1 MLTASLRHWITPKRV
16 AILVAALLSLSGVAY
31 WALHRTSDEAWLQA
45 LKRGTLIVCLDPS
58 YPPFEYEDEATG
70 KLAGFDVDLAYAIGD
85 YLGIGIKLETV
96 GFDGLYDALKA
107 RRCDVVISALP
118 YDPLLTQDVAYS
130 IAYFEAGVFI
140 VVREDEDRIGGV
152 EDLRGKTVAVEWG
165 GTGDVEA
172 RRLQKR
178 YKDITVKPYQT
189 TEEALRAVKEGLAD
203 AALADAVSVYQF
215 IGKEGGLKTAGE
227 PVVSLPYVIAVNRKS
242 QALLGKVN
250 DALLH
255 LRKTGYLHNL
265 AEKYFGL
272 RPERLWP

>member
-1 MLTASLRHWITPKRV
+1 MLTASLRRWITPKR
-16 AILVAALLSLSGVAY
+16 AALLAAALLLLGGLVY
-31 WALHRTSDEAWLQA
+31 WMLHRTPDEAWLQV
-45 LKRGTLIVCLDPS
+45 LKRGALIICLDPS
-58 YPPFEYEDEATG
+58 YPPFEYQDEATG
-70 KLAGFDVDLAYAIGD
+70 QLVGFDVDLAHAIAD
-85 YLGIGIKLETV
+85 YLGIGTRIETV

-140 VVREDEDRIGGV
+140 VVREDDDRINGI

-178 YKDITVKPYQT
+178 YGDIAVKPYQT
-189 TEEALRAVKEGLAD
+189 TEEALKAVKKGQAD
-203 AALADAVSVYQF
+203 AALADAVSAYQF
-215 IGKEGGLKTAGE
+215 IGREGGLKTVGE

-250 DALLH
+250 DALFH
-255 LRKTGYLHNL
+255 FRKTGYLHDL
-265 AEKYFGL
+265 AEKYFGV
-272 RPERLWP
+272 RPEKLWP